1 MWRFLR
7 VFKPAHSKVDDFRD
21 GRTRLSDNDFLADCG
36 LTPGTEA
43 AEIALAVRRA
53 VAGVGLID
61 PLFIRSEDSYPGTLE
76 VLPLWDS
83 MDWMSFVLLLEEELG
98 QSFTYD
104 PGEFMKPRPLTVRD
118 LADRAR
124 QLLGKA

>member
-1 MWRFLR
+1 MWRI
-7 VFKPAHSKVDDFRD
+7 FKTAHSKVADFRE
-21 GRTRLSDNDFLADCG
+21 GRIRQSDNDFLADCG
-36 LTPGTEA
+36 LTPGTET
-43 AEIALAVRRA
+43 AEVALAVRRA
-53 VAGVGLID
+53 AAWVGLID
-61 PLFIRSEDSYPGTLE
+61 PPFIRADDSYPGTLE

-98 QSFTYD
+98 QSFPYD